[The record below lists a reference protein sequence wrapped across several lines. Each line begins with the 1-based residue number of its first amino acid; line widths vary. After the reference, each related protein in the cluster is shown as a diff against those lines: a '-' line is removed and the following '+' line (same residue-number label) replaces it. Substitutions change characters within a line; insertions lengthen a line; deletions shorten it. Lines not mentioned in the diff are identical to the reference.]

1 MKKDLRTVLNVVGI
15 VKNSIDMV
23 QSIQNAK
30 KALNDLDLLHFIR
43 CSKYCKTFSVRS
55 NLISYDYAIDE
66 VKILIHKYKKLST
79 LKNDSEE
86 ILTDMQ
92 QSVELGIGE
101 ASTILDDGRT
111 MITIRHYKEES
122 KARRDVEAKNL
133 FIEWIGINASKYR
146 DAFIKKLNKRY
157 LDDYDKLYIRTG
169 AYSLF
174 TAEKRPERIMV
185 QPEYYEA
192 ANILEKFIF
201 NKYIYDEV
209 GAIYKESFLFY
220 GEPGAGKTTAIMVL
234 AARFNANVIKLDL
247 SAQDW
252 KESIYN
258 TNYAWKKGKLS
269 FILIEDIDCYL
280 DIDRKEKSNDDNAK
294 EKKSIL
300 CDLFQFMDGSESQP
314 GTVYFLT
321 TNYINKLDKALIR
334 PGRVNNKIEFHN
346 IGRDLQDKMIS
357 NFNLSREELD
367 DNTIPEICSPSAL
380 ATYLLNRRT
389 GIIKPFKEYI
399 LSDNESEGNEN
410 E

>member
-1 MKKDLRTVLNVVGI
+1 MKKDLRNVLQAVSI
-15 VKNSIDMV
+15 VKNTIDMV
-23 QSIQNAK
+23 QSIQIAK

-43 CSKYCKTFSVRS
+43 GSKYCKSFSTRS
-55 NLISYDYAIDE
+55 NLISYEYAIDE
-66 VKILIHKYKKLST
+66 VKLLVHNYKKLST
-79 LKNDSEE
+79 LKNDNEE
-86 ILTDMQ
+86 ILTDRQ
-92 QSVELGIGE
+92 QSVELGLGE

-111 MITIRHYKEES
+111 MITIHHYKEES
-122 KARRDVEAKNL
+122 NNKRVVEDKIL

-146 DAFIKKLNKRY
+146 DVFIKKVNKRY

-169 AYSLF
+169 AYNLI

-258 TNYAWKKGKLS
+258 TKWAWKKGKLS

-280 DIDRKEKSNDDNAK
+280 DIDRKKNSNDDAK

-399 LSDNESEGNEN
+399 LRDNESEENEN